1 MNEQTLSKFCYILRH
16 MTEVTSYEIKIIS
29 LVLMMKPDKVK
40 PSLFSCLSI
49 TSGKITIRRNINFII
64 FC

>member
-29 LVLMMKPDKVK
+29 LVLMMKPQTRL
-40 PSLFSCLSI
+40 SLHSLVV
-49 TSGKITIRRNINFII
+49 
-64 FC
+64 